1 MLIRDLRQLPETL
14 RGAAV
19 AIGNF
24 DGVHRGHASIIER
37 LTAMARRLGG
47 PTLVFTFDPHPA
59 RILRPEAAPVPLT
72 TTARKAA
79 LLAELGVAATLAYP
93 TDRTLLEYDAET
105 FFARILRDGLSAGGV
120 VEGPD
125 FRFGRGRQGDIETLD
140 HLCRQAGMQCEVVSP
155 TTLDGQVVSSSRVR
169 AAISGGRIDESLRLL
184 TRPYRIAGIVVHGAA
199 RGRKLGFP
207 TANVEQ
213 IATLL
218 PSEGIY
224 AGRAWVDGASW
235 PAAMSLGPNPTF
247 GEGALK
253 VEVYLIGFDGD
264 LYDRPLEVDFLARLR
279 NIERFDS
286 VGTLIAEMERDVAV
300 TRQIVAA
307 YEKETR

>member
-1 MLIRDLRQLPETL
+1 MLIRDLRQLPEKF

-47 PTLVFTFDPHPA
+47 PALVFTFDPHPA

-72 TTARKAA
+72 TTERKAA
-79 LLAELGVAATLAYP
+79 LLAELGVDATLAYP
-93 TDRTLLEYDAET
+93 TDRTLLEYDAAT
-105 FFARILRDGLSAGGV
+105 FFARVLVDGLSARGV

-125 FRFGRGRQGDIETLD
+125 FRFGRGREGNVETLGR
-140 HLCRQAGMQCEVVSP
+140 LCQPLGMQLEVVSP

-169 AAISGGRIDESLRLL
+169 AAISGGRIDEALTLL
-184 TRPYRIAGIVVHGAA
+184 TRPYRIAGIVGYGAA
-199 RGRKLGFP
+199 RGRTLGYP
-207 TANVEQ
+207 TANIER

-224 AGRAWVDGASW
+224 AGRAWVDGEGW
-235 PAAMSLGPNPTF
+235 PAAISLGPNPTF
-247 GEGALK
+247 GEGTLK

-279 NIERFDS
+279 NIERFNS
-286 VGTLIAEMERDVAV
+286 VGTLIAEMERDVAAA
-300 TRQIVAA
+300 RQLVEK
-307 YEKETR
+307 YEREKK

>member
-1 MLIRDLRQLPETL
+1 MLIRDLRQLPEEL
-14 RGAAV
+14 RGATV

-37 LTAMARRLGG
+37 LTALARRLGG
-47 PTLVFTFDPHPA
+47 PSLIFTFDPHPA
-59 RILRPEAAPVPLT
+59 RVLRPEVAPIPLT
-72 TTARKAA
+72 TTERKAA
-79 LLAELGVAATLAYP
+79 LLADLGVDATLAYP
-93 TDRTLLEYDAET
+93 TDRTLLEYDAAR
-105 FFARILRDGLSAGGV
+105 FFSRILCEGLSARGV

-125 FRFGRGRQGDIETLD
+125 FRFGRGRQGDIALLGQ
-140 HLCRQAGMQCEVVSP
+140 LCQQTGMQLEVVTP

-169 AAISGGRIDESLRLL
+169 AAIAEGRIDEALHLL
-184 TRPYRIAGIVVHGAA
+184 TRPYRIAGIVVHGSA
-199 RGRKLGFP
+199 RGRTLGFP
-207 TANVEQ
+207 TANVER

-224 AGRAWVDGASW
+224 AGRAWVDGVSW
-235 PAAMSLGPNPTF
+235 PAAISLGPNPTF

-279 NIERFDS
+279 NIERFNS
-286 VGTLIAEMERDVAV
+286 VGTLIAEMERDVAA
-300 TRQIVAA
+300 TRRLVAA
-307 YEKETR
+307 YEKET